1 MYPGPTVTEDSA
13 ITVGS
18 VPLTK
23 PLVLAWKISVSLQ
36 RITVWSCRFR
46 FSFYFPMMASF
57 VTKLFRYFAKLGAIY
72 TIVFEPCRAFETT
85 NNASFWLPLLSTN
98 MTCTNNGNNI
108 TGGHIPCTYT
118 PQYAM
123 STAGSSDNF
132 RNIISYNSNGYAS
145 LGFEQV
151 RTGAFCLSIY
161 WFYPSKCL
169 L

>member
-1 MYPGPTVTEDSA
+1 
-13 ITVGS
+13 
-18 VPLTK
+18 
-23 PLVLAWKISVSLQ
+23 
-36 RITVWSCRFR
+36 
-46 FSFYFPMMASF
+46 MMASF

-161 WFYPSKCL
+161 WFYPSECPTITYPFGFYSTFEEKRTMMCIMYSISRVRDIL
-169 L
+169 W